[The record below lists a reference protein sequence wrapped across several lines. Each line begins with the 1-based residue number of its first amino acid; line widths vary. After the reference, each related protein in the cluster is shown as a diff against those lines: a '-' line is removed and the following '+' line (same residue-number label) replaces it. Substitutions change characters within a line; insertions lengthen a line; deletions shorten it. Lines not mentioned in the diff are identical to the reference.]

1 MGLPIFPRPDGNFHL
16 QESGVLSF
24 AALVVEGSTVPTRSN
39 LPART
44 ASYGNALSSTP
55 SGPANA
61 ATNSSAAS
69 LSFTSSPPLFRL
81 VVAPRRTSPSFNL
94 KVVKAEI
101 IRKGRKIEFKGKQQT
116 FIEIVDS
123 TANVEHISGVVR
135 RRWGS
140 DYVIVTQD
148 GLELEDAPATQ
159 GTHYYIIIYGHSNP
173 ALQGYHFG
181 NAQKERFM
189 LSSKPA
195 MKRQLIQRKKVIK
208 NENLMS
214 VYTNL
219 WIVLKQ

>member
-1 MGLPIFPRPDGNFHL
+1 MIYTRLQVSPSEAWLRDDIDGTAYFPRPDGNFHL

-24 AALVVEGSTVPTRSN
+24 ATLVVEGSTVPTRAN

-69 LSFTSSPPLFRL
+69 LSFTSSPPLFRS
-81 VVAPRRTSPSFNL
+81 VVVPRRTSPSFNL

-140 DYVIVTQD
+140 DYVIHMKKYRPKT
-148 GLELEDAPATQ
+148 ELFAAAAW
-159 GTHYYIIIYGHSNP
+159 N
-173 ALQGYHFG
+173 
-181 NAQKERFM
+181 
-189 LSSKPA
+189 
-195 MKRQLIQRKKVIK
+195 KRGDLFQ
-208 NENLMS
+208 
-214 VYTNL
+214 
-219 WIVLKQ
+219 